1 MKNVYVFSPYEYIE
15 TKTDEEAL
23 KIAEDKFENNLY
35 HNFFLGELIYDDIFD
50 YDEIKKKRCEEQG
63 LDWEIEK
70 DKKTYLFKKFLV
82 IEAEDVYEVE
92 KKLESMFEPEF
103 VLRTPM
109 NEIYDIPDDTTY
121 YDIIKRAAELFDLDW
136 DRNLNNKNRKENNND

>member
-15 TKTDEEAL
+15 TKTYEEAL

-35 HNFFLGELIYDDIFD
+35 HNFFLGELIYDDIFH

-70 DKKTYLFKKFLV
+70 DKKTYLFKMFLV

-92 KKLESMFEPEF
+92 EKLESMFEPEF